1 MIHLWSIHSISNFH
15 TQCESIKAMCYSP
28 EQRSQQETRQ
38 GKAPVQRG
46 LLSLEDLEIEI
57 MQRGFWIWFPAK
69 KMLRRAGQRSTFS
82 SAHLPACLSLSR
94 LVFLLPQ
101 TLLST
106 LAQTYRK
113 TLWIVLI
120 SIWDLS
126 DWTSIILEGAPPL
139 WNYTKTPLKTKQLNV
154 MSHVISTSTK
164 ISLVLTTLHK
174 PQLNLLCQWKP
185 RDGQSLNYIPN

>member
-1 MIHLWSIHSISNFH
+1 MLLTWTKKPTRN
-15 TQCESIKAMCYSP
+15 
-28 EQRSQQETRQ
+28 ETRK
-38 GKAPVQRG
+38 GTSPAWAIVTGRPRDWNNAERF
-46 LLSLEDLEIEI
+46 L
-57 MQRGFWIWFPAK
+57 IWFPAK
-69 KMLRRAGQRSTFS
+69 KMLRRAGQCSTFS
-82 SAHLPACLSLSR
+82 SAHLPACLSLSQ
-94 LVFLLPQ
+94 LVFLLSQ